1 MVNAL
6 NHTTREGLWDWFMT
20 HTDRNSRDPRL
31 PFRLCVIEPN
41 INLEWI
47 VSGFISLEI
56 EQYVFNWAMGH
67 GRQRA
72 TDLVSLLNNRA
83 LRGGLG
89 IYYEAWLFEML
100 GNKNS
105 LYVSEERRIFTFSG
119 VRDIHGDELEM
130 QHGILYKLDRANFP
144 SIEGYALV
152 QKTLLKFQ
160 KTLLKV
166 KL

>member
-20 HTDRNSRDPRL
+20 NTDRNSRDPRL

-41 INLEWI
+41 INSEWI

-56 EQYVFNWAMGH
+56 EQYVFNWAGH
-67 GRQRA
+67 RRQKA

-89 IYYEAWLFEML
+89 IYFEAWLFEML
-100 GNKNS
+100 GNHNS
-105 LYVSEERRIFTFSG
+105 LYVSEERRMFTFSG
-119 VRDIHGDELEM
+119 LRFIDEDELHAKGHCV
-130 QHGILYKLDRANFP
+130 QIGPCQFP
-144 SIEGYALV
+144 INRGLCAG
-152 QKTLLKFQ
+152 
-160 KTLLKV
+160 
-166 KL
+166 